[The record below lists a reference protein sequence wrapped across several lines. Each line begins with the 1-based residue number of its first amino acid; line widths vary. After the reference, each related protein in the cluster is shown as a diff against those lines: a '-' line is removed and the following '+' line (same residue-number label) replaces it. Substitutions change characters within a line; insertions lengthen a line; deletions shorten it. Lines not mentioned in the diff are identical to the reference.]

1 MKEIRILITS
11 CLGKSGSILA
21 NQLKKS
27 KYFNYEIFG
36 SDNNETN
43 IKVENYNKIF
53 KVPMGGDKNYIDNL
67 LNILIE
73 NRIRFILAGSDE
85 EAMSI
90 SNNINILNQHKITS
104 IVSDKEQLSLIRNK
118 YQTYSYLRSKNI
130 HVPDHHLIS
139 NKIEFNK
146 ALELLG
152 YPKKNL
158 VVKPCLGRGG
168 RGVFYLKGLDSIPK
182 WINNGQRT
190 KIINNP
196 NEILEIFDKKNEF
209 ILMPLLNAPCYDVDI
224 LKIHSST
231 KKYEC
236 VVRKR
241 INPNG
246 IPYKGYEL
254 IKNSNL
260 ENYVFSIYE
269 KLNLKSLHDF
279 DIMTDENGQPVL
291 LEINPRPSGSSVVAH
306 IAGVPIID
314 LAIANQLK
322 VKIDYMPFNDESLYI
337 NF

>member
-11 CLGKSGSILA
+11 CLGKTGSILA

-36 SDNNETN
+36 SDNRETN

-53 KVPMGGDKNYIDNL
+53 RVPLGEDKNYIDTL

-73 NRIRFILAGSDE
+73 NKIRFILAGSDE
-85 EAMSI
+85 EAISL
-90 SNNINILNQHKITS
+90 SNNINILNKLKITS
-104 IVSDKEQLSLIRNK
+104 IVSDKEQLYLIRNK
-118 YQTYSYLRSKNI
+118 YQTYSYLKSKNI
-130 HVPDHHLIS
+130 HVPDHHLIT

-146 ALELLG
+146 ALKLSG

-158 VVKPCLGRGG
+158 VIKPCSGRGG
-168 RGVFYLKGLDSIPK
+168 RGVFYLKGLGSIPK
-182 WINNGQRT
+182 WINNGERT
-190 KIINNP
+190 EIINNS
-196 NEILEIFDKKNEF
+196 NDILEIFDNKNEF
-209 ILMPLLNAPCYDVDI
+209 ILMPLLNSPCYDVDI

-236 VVRKR
+236 VIRKR

-246 IPYKGYEL
+246 IPYRGYEL

-291 LEINPRPSGSSVVAH
+291 LEVNPRPSGSLVVSH
-306 IAGVPIID
+306 MAGVPIID

-322 VKIDYMPFNDESLYI
+322 VKIDYVPFNNKSLYI